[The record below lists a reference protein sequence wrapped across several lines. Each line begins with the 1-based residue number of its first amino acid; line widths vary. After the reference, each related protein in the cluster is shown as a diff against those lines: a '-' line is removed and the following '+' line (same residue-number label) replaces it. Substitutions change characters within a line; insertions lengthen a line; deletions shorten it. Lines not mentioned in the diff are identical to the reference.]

1 MDDDACTHTDM
12 RTLHQHFQETLFQL
26 SLVSS
31 SNICFSS
38 NTYFKHMQ
46 LVHNWAVDREV
57 LSRQAILLRAQ
68 FEANRKVS
76 NLAEAETMVARGFE
90 KLAANE
96 HPDPYRFSS
105 LSLSLSLALYLA
117 ANEHPDIATLS
128 LFLSLARSLACAL
141 PLDRHVQGVD
151 A

>member
-1 MDDDACTHTDM
+1 M
-12 RTLHQHFQETLFQL
+12 QSF
-26 SLVSS
+26 
-31 SNICFSS
+31 
-38 NTYFKHMQ
+38 NTYFKHLQ

-105 LSLSLSLALYLA
+105 LSLSLSL
-117 ANEHPDIATLS
+117 PPSPSLS
-128 LFLSLARSLACAL
+128 
-141 PLDRHVQGVD
+141 GGE
-151 A
+151 

>member
-1 MDDDACTHTDM
+1 MHTYVHVHM
-12 RTLHQHFQETLFQL
+12 NIQRTTMHAHILLCIHFTSTSETPFQL
-26 SLVSS
+26 MLTRQCLGSS
-31 SNICFSS
+31 SNTCFSA
-38 NTYFKHMQ
+38 NTYFKHLQ

-76 NLAEAETMVARGFE
+76 NLAEAESMVARGFE

-105 LSLSLSLALYLA
+105 LSLSLSL
-117 ANEHPDIATLS
+117 PPSPSLS
-128 LFLSLARSLACAL
+128 
-141 PLDRHVQGVD
+141 GGE
-151 A
+151 